1 MTTLIS
7 AVHGFARDHDEMPA
21 FRAGYMVITF
31 LIAALFSLGMFGALI
46 VVHMGLD
53 IVKYRHHRYGIGA
66 TFVAM
71 LRESLVDMTLLG
83 LGMVFAVYF
92 HTSLPL
98 IAGVSGL
105 LRAEL
110 TVVQGI
116 GTVLPKMKMLQR
128 FIETMTNINLYF
140 SKTIR
145 KTQELRPVE
154 LWCFF
159 ILGTIVSLLL
169 LAPFVLGITGDH
181 YRTILTEQLVPWR
194 F

>member
-1 MTTLIS
+1 MTTILS
-7 AVHGFARDHDEMPA
+7 AVHGFAREHDEMPA

-31 LIAALFSLGMFGALI
+31 LIAALFSLGMFAALI
-46 VVHMGLD
+46 VAHMALD

-66 TFVAM
+66 TTIAT
-71 LRESLVDMTLLG
+71 LRESLIDMTLLG
-83 LGMVFAVYF
+83 VGMVFAVYF

-110 TVVQGI
+110 TVVQGL
-116 GTVLPKMKMLQR
+116 GTVLPKMKLLHR
-128 FIETMTNINLYF
+128 FIETMTNIELYF
-140 SKTIR
+140 TKTIR
-145 KTQELRPVE
+145 KTQELKPVE

-159 ILGTIVSLLL
+159 ALGTTVSLLV

-181 YRTILTEQLVPWR
+181 YKSILLEQVIPWKL
-194 F
+194 